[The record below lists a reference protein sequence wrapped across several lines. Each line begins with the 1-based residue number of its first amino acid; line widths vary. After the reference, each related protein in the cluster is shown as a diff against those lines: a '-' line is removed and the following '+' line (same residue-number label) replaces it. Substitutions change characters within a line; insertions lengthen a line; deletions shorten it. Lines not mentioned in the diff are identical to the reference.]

1 MKSGISCCLNM
12 SISKCVQ
19 NPDHLKS
26 RCVSTIQNPEVPV
39 FKSPLL
45 NNFLQKCCYFEPY
58 LFFQVAHLLT
68 YKTTHNEFSALSFL
82 TTASKLELNKRNST
96 LAFYL
101 ICNTIHPVGLGMTL
115 ATLVTAIPL
124 KRKEIMRCVTR
135 AILGAILASFLTTA
149 IIGTLLG
156 VDV

>member
-1 MKSGISCCLNM
+1 M
-12 SISKCVQ
+12 
-19 NPDHLKS
+19 
-26 RCVSTIQNPEVPV
+26 
-39 FKSPLL
+39 
-45 NNFLQKCCYFEPY
+45 
-58 LFFQVAHLLT
+58 T
-68 YKTTHNEFSALSFL
+68 YKTTHNELSALSFL
-82 TTASKLELNKRNST
+82 TSASKHELNKRNST

-115 ATLVTAIPL
+115 ATLVTAVPL

-149 IIGTLLG
+149 IVGTLLG